1 MLARRPLK
9 PERVSG
15 TASERERERDDS
27 RDYEGVETRDV
38 NDRKEG
44 EEEED
49 LSSRIGGR
57 LFAKETI
64 NQSKTE
70 REREGGGR
78 VTCSSFSLF
87 QVSLMPR
94 LRPFLSRTDTH
105 SHTPFAHHSRR
116 DGDSG

>member
-1 MLARRPLK
+1 M
-9 PERVSG
+9 G
-15 TASERERERDDS
+15 QRERDDS

-64 NQSKTE
+64 NERKTE
-70 REREGGGR
+70 REEGA
-78 VTCSSFSLF
+78 SPAAPS
-87 QVSLMPR
+87 
-94 LRPFLSRTDTH
+94 PFFRC
-105 SHTPFAHHSRR
+105 P
-116 DGDSG
+116 